1 MGTRPCAQGRRGCD
15 VSRQGRNLRPP
26 LYAALLASARRAI
39 RRELTPRLTSANL
52 PDGKLSGLI
61 ARPDGSLVRGR
72 ITFTDRINA
81 LEPASD
87 GGDEDYILPGFV
99 DLQVNGSHGID
110 VMNASADALAT
121 LSRHL
126 AREGATAWMPT
137 AVTAPI
143 EKIAQVHESIS
154 RAIENSRRDAYAD
167 AAAILGMHLEGPF
180 ISSLRLG
187 AHPALN
193 LEPRADSF
201 ERVLAM
207 RALRL
212 IPLAP
217 ELPGG
222 FDAIRRLTARAVV
235 VSIGHTNATLEE
247 ANAAIAAGA
256 RMFTHLFNAMRPLNH
271 RDPGVVAAA
280 LAPSPALAAIIPDGV
295 HVHPAILR
303 LACRARGIDGI
314 ILVTDKVA
322 LANAS
327 ISEKKA
333 GRAHGSITI
342 RDGAARLD
350 DGTLAGSIIS
360 MLDGVRMMVE
370 KAGVS
375 IGDASVMAATNPA
388 NLVGAG
394 DRGRI
399 QVRARP
405 DLIGLSRALE
415 LKSVFTGGPAL
426 A

>member
-1 MGTRPCAQGRRGCD
+1 MNRPA
-15 VSRQGRNLRPP
+15 
-26 LYAALLASARRAI
+26 
-39 RRELTPRLTSANL
+39 
-52 PDGKLSGLI
+52 GKLSGLI
-61 ARPDGSLVRGR
+61 ARPDGSLIRGR

-110 VMNASADALAT
+110 VMDASADALAT

-143 EKIAQVHESIS
+143 DKLAQVHQLIAG
-154 RAIENSRRDAYAD
+154 AIESARRDNSAD
-167 AAAILGMHLEGPF
+167 AAAMLGMHLEGPF
-180 ISSLRLG
+180 ISPLRLG
-187 AHPALN
+187 AHLALN
-193 LEPRADSF
+193 LEPRGDSF
-201 ERVLAM
+201 ELVLAM

-212 IPLAP
+212 ITLAP

-222 FDAIRRLTARAVV
+222 IDAIRRLTARAVV

-247 ANAAIAAGA
+247 ANAAVAAGA

-295 HVHPAILR
+295 HVHPAMLR

-322 LANAS
+322 LAKTS
-327 ISEKKA
+327 ISEKSV
-333 GRAHGSITI
+333 GRARAAI

-360 MLDGVRMMVE
+360 MLDGVRVMVE

-375 IGDASVMAATNPA
+375 IGDAAVMAATNPA
-388 NLVGAG
+388 DLVGAG

-399 QVRARP
+399 QVGARA
-405 DLIGLSRALE
+405 DLIVLCRALE
-415 LKSVFTGGPAL
+415 LKSVFIAGRQLG
-426 A
+426 

>member
-1 MGTRPCAQGRRGCD
+1 MTAKP
-15 VSRQGRNLRPP
+15 
-26 LYAALLASARRAI
+26 
-39 RRELTPRLTSANL
+39 TSANR
-52 PDGKLSGLI
+52 PDSKLSGWI
-61 ARPDGSLVRGR
+61 AKPDGSLIRGH
-72 ITFTDRINA
+72 ITFTDRIYA

-87 GGDEDYILPGFV
+87 GADEDYILPGLV

-126 AREGATAWMPT
+126 AREGTTAWMPT
-137 AVTAPI
+137 AITAPI
-143 EKIAQVHESIS
+143 EKIEQIHESIS
-154 RAIENSRRDAYAD
+154 SAIENSRRIDSAD
-167 AAAILGMHLEGPF
+167 AAAILAMHLEGPF
-180 ISSLRLG
+180 ISALRLG
-187 AHPALN
+187 AHPTLN
-193 LEPRADSF
+193 LEPSGAAF

-207 RALRL
+207 NALRL
-212 IPLAP
+212 ITLAP

-222 FDAIRRLTARAVV
+222 IDAIRRLTARAVV

-247 ANAAIAAGA
+247 ANAGITAGA

-271 RDPGVVAAA
+271 RDPGVIAAA

-295 HVHPAILR
+295 HVHPAMLR
-303 LACRARGIDGI
+303 LASRARGKDGM

-322 LANAS
+322 LAKTFT
-327 ISEKKA
+327 SEKTA
-333 GRAHGSITI
+333 GCARGSITI

-375 IGDASVMAATNPA
+375 IGDAAVMAATNPA
-388 NLVGAG
+388 DLVGAG

-399 QVRARP
+399 QAGARA
-405 DLIGLSRALE
+405 DLIVLSRALE
-415 LKSVFTGGPAL
+415 LKSVFIAGREIG
-426 A
+426 

>member
-1 MGTRPCAQGRRGCD
+1 MK
-15 VSRQGRNLRPP
+15 
-26 LYAALLASARRAI
+26 LA
-39 RRELTPRLTSANL
+39 
-52 PDGKLSGLI
+52 GLI

-72 ITFTDRINA
+72 LTFTDRISA
-81 LEPASD
+81 LDPASD
-87 GGDEDYILPGFV
+87 VGNDNDYILPGFV

-110 VMNASADALAT
+110 VMNASADELAA

-143 EKIAQVHESIS
+143 EKIAQVHDSIAG
-154 RAIENSRRDAYAD
+154 AIENSRRDESGN

-180 ISSLRLG
+180 ISPLRLG

-193 LEPRADSF
+193 LEPRGDAF

-212 IPLAP
+212 ITLAP

-222 FDAIRRLTARAVV
+222 LDAIRRLTSRDVV
-235 VSIGHTNATLEE
+235 VSIGHTNATLDE
-247 ANAAIAAGA
+247 ANAGIDAGA

-271 RDPGVVAAA
+271 RDPGVIAAA
-280 LAPSPALAAIIPDGV
+280 LAPSAAVAAIIPDAV

-303 LACRARGIDGI
+303 LVFDARGRGGL

-322 LANAS
+322 LAQTS
-327 ISEKKA
+327 GSEKTV
-333 GRAHGSITI
+333 GRARASI

-350 DGTLAGSIIS
+350 DGTLAGSVIS
-360 MLDGVRMMVE
+360 MLDGVRVMVE
-370 KAGVS
+370 KAGVR
-375 IGDASVMAATNPA
+375 IGDAAAMAATNPA
-388 NLVGAG
+388 SLVGAN

-399 QVRARP
+399 LVGARA
-405 DLIGLSRALE
+405 DLIVLSRALE
-415 LKSVFTGGPAL
+415 LKAVFVAGREL
-426 A
+426 N

>member
-1 MGTRPCAQGRRGCD
+1 M
-15 VSRQGRNLRPP
+15 PP
-26 LYAALLASARRAI
+26 PTSMNPPAAM
-39 RRELTPRLTSANL
+39 
-52 PDGKLSGLI
+52 LSGCI
-61 ARPDGSLVRGR
+61 ARPDGSLIRGR
-72 ITFTDRINA
+72 ITFTDRITA
-81 LEPASD
+81 LESASD
-87 GGDEDYILPGFV
+87 GGGEDYILPGFV

-110 VMNASADALAT
+110 VMNAAPDALAT

-137 AVTAPI
+137 AVTASI
-143 EKIAQVHESIS
+143 EKIAQVHESIAG
-154 RAIENSRRDAYAD
+154 AIENSRRDNSAD

-180 ISSLRLG
+180 ISPLRLG

-193 LEPRADSF
+193 LEPRGDSF
-201 ERVLAM
+201 QRVLAM

-212 IPLAP
+212 ITLAP

-222 FDAIRRLTARAVV
+222 FDAIRRLAARAVV

-247 ANAAIAAGA
+247 ANAGIAAGA

-271 RDPGVVAAA
+271 RDPGVIAAA

-295 HVHPAILR
+295 HVHPAVLR
-303 LACRARGIDGI
+303 LASRARGKDGM

-322 LANAS
+322 LAKAS
-327 ISEKKA
+327 TSEKNV
-333 GRAHGSITI
+333 GRARGSI

-360 MLDGVRMMVE
+360 MLDGVRVMVE
-370 KAGVS
+370 RAGVS
-375 IGDASVMAATNPA
+375 IGDAAVMAATNPA

-399 QVRARP
+399 QIGARA
-405 DLIGLSRALE
+405 DLIVLSRTLE
-415 LKSVFTGGPAL
+415 LKSVFIAGREIS
-426 A
+426 

>member
-1 MGTRPCAQGRRGCD
+1 M
-15 VSRQGRNLRPP
+15 
-26 LYAALLASARRAI
+26 
-39 RRELTPRLTSANL
+39 NL
-52 PDGKLSGLI
+52 PDGKLSGCI

-72 ITFTDRINA
+72 ITFTDRITA
-81 LEPASD
+81 IDPASG

-99 DLQVNGSHGID
+99 DLQLNGSHGID
-110 VMNASADALAT
+110 VMNASADALAA

-143 EKIAQVHESIS
+143 EKIAQVHESIAG
-154 RAIENSRRDAYAD
+154 AIENSRLDKSAD

-180 ISSLRLG
+180 ISPLRLG

-193 LEPRADSF
+193 LEPRADAF
-201 ERVLAM
+201 DRVLAM

-212 IPLAP
+212 LTLAP
-217 ELPGG
+217 ELPGAL
-222 FDAIRRLTARAVV
+222 DAIRRLTARAVV
-235 VSIGHTNATLEE
+235 VSIGHTNATLEQ

-280 LAPSPALAAIIPDGV
+280 LAPSPAFAAIIPDGV

-303 LACRARGIDGI
+303 LACRARGIAGM

-322 LANAS
+322 LAKAS
-327 ISEKKA
+327 AAEKNPGPA
-333 GRAHGSITI
+333 RGSITI

-350 DGTLAGSIIS
+350 DGRLAGSIIS
-360 MLDGVRMMVE
+360 MLDGVRVMVE
-370 KAGVS
+370 KAGVG
-375 IGDASVMAATNPA
+375 IGDAAVMAATNPA
-388 NLVGAG
+388 GLVGAG

-399 QVRARP
+399 QVGARA
-405 DLIGLSRALE
+405 DLIVLSRALE
-415 LKSVFTGGPAL
+415 LKAVFIAGREL

>member
-1 MGTRPCAQGRRGCD
+1 MNRPA
-15 VSRQGRNLRPP
+15 
-26 LYAALLASARRAI
+26 
-39 RRELTPRLTSANL
+39 
-52 PDGKLSGLI
+52 GKLSGLI
-61 ARPDGSLVRGR
+61 ARPDGSLIRGR

-110 VMNASADALAT
+110 VMDASADALAT

-143 EKIAQVHESIS
+143 DKLAQVHQLIAG
-154 RAIENSRRDAYAD
+154 AIESARRDNSAD
-167 AAAILGMHLEGPF
+167 AAAMLGMHLEGPF
-180 ISSLRLG
+180 ISPLRLG
-187 AHPALN
+187 AHLALN
-193 LEPRADSF
+193 LEPRGDSF
-201 ERVLAM
+201 ELVLAM

-212 IPLAP
+212 ITLAP

-222 FDAIRRLTARAVV
+222 IDAIRRLTARAVV

-247 ANAAIAAGA
+247 ANAAVAAGA

-295 HVHPAILR
+295 HVHPAMLR

-322 LANAS
+322 LAKTS
-327 ISEKKA
+327 ISEKSV
-333 GRAHGSITI
+333 GRARAAI

-360 MLDGVRMMVE
+360 MLDGVRVMVE

-375 IGDASVMAATNPA
+375 IGDAAVMAATNPA
-388 NLVGAG
+388 DLVGAG

-399 QVRARP
+399 QVGARA
-405 DLIGLSRALE
+405 DLIVLGRALE
-415 LKSVFTGGPAL
+415 LKSVFIAGRQLG
-426 A
+426 